1 MRWVGGGIT
10 IGMQIAI
17 EFCLW
22 VNRIFSWWIY
32 FPLLFKVKRNG
43 CFERPSVHCSNGDFF
58 YKTLMI
64 RRMYISSFKHC
75 RKFLAQDK
83 AMKLTQGSLSVSVV
97 TDFLMKIKR
106 EVKLLEKA
114 QFLEKRSE
122 KRILLSAQGF
132 QQRRDFPRWTSW
144 LPG

>member
-1 MRWVGGGIT
+1 MDALNALVCIVQTGI
-10 IGMQIAI
+10 
-17 EFCLW
+17 
-22 VNRIFSWWIY
+22 
-32 FPLLFKVKRNG
+32 
-43 CFERPSVHCSNGDFF
+43 FF

-132 QQRRDFPRWTSW
+132 QQRRDFPR
-144 LPG
+144 